1 MTHTILFP
9 KIPFVRSLG
18 VDGKAE
24 ESLAGLKEKVRAKSH
39 QNRHV
44 PTGAKVQSVKSRK
57 SRVVDLKALSVIS
70 RKSRVVDLKALSVKT
85 RMINVAQ
92 KVGEVHIVK
101 RQWDPGSVH
110 PDLSKEGMIPI
121 GNVQMLAPNATNPN
135 AHAVK
140 REDTAPALYEVKLPR
155 IATKK
160 ARININKVFLFFWI
174 FPCFNSC
181 AVWMKVQIRKIP
193 NRDKCCDFVVSK
205 VYFW

>member
-44 PTGAKVQSVKSRK
+44 PTGAKVQSVK
-57 SRVVDLKALSVIS
+57 S